1 MRISLYS
8 ALAVLSFGLIASQQP
23 AAASTFWTCMSPEF
37 GCGSAG
43 SPSGSSHN
51 YRSRERVY
59 AGDTERRAY
68 RAKPRQVADRAE
80 RRAAPVREASINPR
94 SEQQQ
99 QVKSDA
105 TEAPKQVASVEPRN
119 NEGASVATD
128 ASVRKPQAPDAE
140 RIAAVRSAQSGM
152 ASYYG
157 NESGSQTASGA
168 RFVASAMTAAHRT
181 LPFGTK
187 VRVTNKANGRSVVVT
202 INDRGPFVR
211 GRIIDLSTGAAGVI
225 GMMGA
230 GVAPVT
236 VEVLASNG

>member
-1 MRISLYS
+1 MMRISLYS
-8 ALAVLSFGLIASQQP
+8 ALAVLSFGLIASQP

-43 SPSGSSHN
+43 SPSGSNHN

-80 RRAAPVREASINPR
+80 RRAAPVRVASINPR
-94 SEQQQ
+94 SEQQ

-119 NEGASVATD
+119 EGSSVATD

-140 RIAAVRSAQSGM
+140 RTAAVRSAQSGM